1 MKKTR
6 RAVRAVRDDRGD
18 GRRKRRGE
26 RIGQRKG
33 DGRDELQYLVCV
45 GMEVG

>member
-18 GRRKRRGE
+18 WRRKRRE
-26 RIGQRKG
+26 RTGQRKG

>member
-18 GRRKRRGE
+18 GRRK